1 MDPKDLTPAQYDA
14 LFAAVCDVTA
24 PKDGTAVIYDGR
36 VGRALVARG
45 LATAESMHRE
55 VIANGGGVKVRR
67 GVEYRLN
74 AAGAEFARQVVNG
87 PSLTIGRA

>member
-1 MDPKDLTPAQYDA
+1 MDPKDLTPAQYKA
-14 LFAAVCDVTA
+14 LYSAGCDVTA

-45 LATAESMHRE
+45 LATAESMYRE
-55 VIANGGGVKVRR
+55 AIANGGGVKVRR

-87 PSLTIGRA
+87 PSLTITRA

>member
-36 VGRALVARG
+36 VGHALVARG
-45 LATAESMHRE
+45 LAVVEGHYRE
-55 VIANGGGVKVRR
+55 VATYGGGVRR
-67 GVEYRLN
+67 RYGVVYRLN
-74 AAGAEFARQVVNG
+74 VAGAELARAVVNG
-87 PSLTIGRA
+87 PSLAIGRA